1 MILNKA
7 LSLQAALTIKKNGKK
22 NVYRVLAV
30 LHGEMRNSK
39 KKSLEKKVS
48 KFKF

>member
-22 NVYRVLAV
+22 CLSGLGSFAW
-30 LHGEMRNSK
+30 
-39 KKSLEKKVS
+39 
-48 KFKF
+48 